1 MNFIIIKFL
10 IYFLESLYD
19 DMFPCSPSMIAA
31 FKCFL
36 HCWVTFT
43 LMDLL
48 LSLITITKLWFSK
61 WLTKDLPSF
70 IVYNLI
76 KGLPEK
82 STFWC
87 TASSVLF
94 LQFPRTYT
102 IHFVSF
108 LTSTMSLT
116 FSFLFTNHLQNI
128 GFASFFVYFYS

>member
-1 MNFIIIKFL
+1 MQKIDHTLVKLLRKWRWNITSIKRWNHNFMTLDNLKKTLFTFWKVYMI
-10 IYFLESLYD
+10 

-36 HCWVTFT
+36 HCRVTFT
-43 LMDLL
+43 LTDLL
-48 LSLITITKLWFSK
+48 LSLITMTKLWFYK
-61 WLTKDLPSF
+61 WLIKDLPFF

-102 IHFVSF
+102 IHFVS
-108 LTSTMSLT
+108 
-116 FSFLFTNHLQNI
+116 Q
-128 GFASFFVYFYS
+128 